1 MNPIRILLLTLGFV
15 ALVAGVLV
23 FVYQQREATPVI
35 TTATVYPSP
44 HAIADFDLVDADGN
58 PVGREFFEGEW
69 DLVFFG
75 FTHCPDICPVT
86 LQILSAARRQI
97 QEDGHE
103 PLPRIVLVSV
113 DPERDTPEK
122 LKTYISY
129 FGDGVA
135 GLTGTVGGL
144 REFAFDVSVFFQKG
158 ATDEETGF
166 YNVDHSSVVLLVDP
180 DAQVRGL
187 YSAPQRADLIAAD
200 YAGILAL

>member
-1 MNPIRILLLTLGFV
+1 MNPIRILLITIGFV
-15 ALVAGVLV
+15 ALVAGVLG
-23 FVYQQREATPVI
+23 FVNQQRPATPTI
-35 TTATVYPSP
+35 TTATVYPTP

-58 PVGREFFEGEW
+58 AVGREFFEGEW

-97 QEDGHE
+97 QDEGHA

-122 LKTYISY
+122 LNTYIAY

-135 GLTGTVGGL
+135 GLTGTLGGL
-144 REFAFDVSVFFQKG
+144 RELAMDLGVFFQK
-158 ATDEETGF
+158 APVDEETGF

-187 YSAPQRADLIAAD
+187 YTAPQRAEQIAAD
-200 YAGILAL
+200 YAGVLAL